1 MDALNDP
8 LPRGSAKLLVSA
20 LDDPS
25 ANRKIDDL

>member
-1 MDALNDP
+1 MGALDDP
-8 LPRGSAKLLVSA
+8 LPHGSAKLPVSA